1 MMAAEKL
8 DKLTTDELKKKGK
21 KENKVIIG
29 FLVFFLVCEIILII
43 VKPVFTGVAIPIL
56 APAYISF
63 RERKKIREEL
73 KKRE

>member
-1 MMAAEKL
+1 MAIEKL
-8 DKLTTDELKKKGK
+8 EKLTSDELKKKEK
-21 KENKVIIG
+21 QENKVIIG
-29 FLVFFLVCEIILII
+29 FLAFFLICEIVLII
-43 VKPVFTGVAIPIL
+43 VKPVFTGAAIPIL